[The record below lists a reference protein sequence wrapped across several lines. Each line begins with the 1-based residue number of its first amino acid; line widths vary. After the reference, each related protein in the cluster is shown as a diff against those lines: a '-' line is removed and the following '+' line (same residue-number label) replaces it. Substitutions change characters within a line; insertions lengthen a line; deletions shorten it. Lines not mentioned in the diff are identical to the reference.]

1 MFSYALVTIFH
12 SNTSRRPGRRRGRF
26 AQAAAARRNRAPTVR
41 RYLFVSAAGP
51 EDCPE
56 GHADPAGRD
65 EPHRWAG
72 ILSAGVTSGR
82 IVAGIGT
89 LERDQRRYVPSQR
102 TQRRAHRYE

>member
-12 SNTSRRPGRRRGRF
+12 SDTSRRPGGRRGRF

-65 EPHRWAG
+65 EPHRGAG
-72 ILSAGVTSGR
+72 ILSAGATTGR
-82 IVAGIGT
+82 SVAGIGT
-89 LERDQRRYVPSQR
+89 LRRECRRYGTSQ
-102 TQRRAHRYE
+102 